1 MPIASL
7 SRFTVPISGSQAAST
22 QGLLMPKLKY
32 RFRVTLDSFGVPGQP
47 TTELTKQVMNVSR
60 PEVSFEEIKLPVYN
74 STVKL
79 LGKHNFADAKLT
91 IRDDASGVVSRKVG
105 EQLQKQ
111 FDFFEQSGAASGIDY
126 KFRMRVEMLDGG
138 NGAFEPVTLESL
150 EFLGC
155 FIKQATYQGG
165 DYNDATNPMDI
176 ALTITYDNAIQL
188 EAPGGAASGIGID
201 VGRVVRPAGAQGLAT
216 G

>member
-7 SRFTVPISGSQAAST
+7 NRFTVPLSATQAAST

-32 RFRVTLDSFGVPGQP
+32 RFRVTLDNFGVAGTPS
-47 TTELTKQVMNVSR
+47 TELTKQVMNVTR
-60 PEVSFEEIKLPVYN
+60 PEVSFEEVKLPVYN
-74 STVKL
+74 STVKI
-79 LGKHNFADAKLT
+79 LGKHSFADAKLT

-111 FDFFEQSGAASGIDY
+111 FDFFEQSGAASAIDY

-138 NGAFEPVTLESL
+138 NGQFEPVTLESF

-165 DYNDATNPMDI
+165 DYNSNDPMDI
-176 ALTITYDNAIQL
+176 ALTITFDNAIQL
-188 EAPGGAASGIGID
+188 EAPGGTASGIGID

>member
-7 SRFTVPISGSQAAST
+7 NRFTVPLSGSQAATT

-32 RFRVTLDSFGVPGQP
+32 RFRVTLDSFGVAGTPS
-47 TTELTKQVMNVSR
+47 TELTKQVMNASR

-74 STVKL
+74 STVKIA
-79 LGKHNFADAKLT
+79 GKHSFADAKLT

-126 KFRMRVEMLDGG
+126 KFRMRVEILDGG
-138 NGAFEPVTLESL
+138 NGAYEPVTLESF

-165 DYNDATNPMDI
+165 DYNSNDPMDI
-176 ALTITYDNAIQL
+176 ALTITFDNAIQL
-188 EAPGGAASGIGID
+188 EAPGGAASGIGLD
-201 VGRVVRPAGAQGLAT
+201 VGRTVRPPTAQGLTT
-216 G
+216 GK

>member
-7 SRFTVPISGSQAAST
+7 NRFTVPLSATQAATT

-32 RFRVTLDSFGVPGQP
+32 RFRVTFDNFGVAGNPS
-47 TTELTKQVMNVSR
+47 TELTKQVVSAAR
-60 PEVSFEEIKLPVYN
+60 PDVSFEDINLPVYN

-79 LGKHNFADAKLT
+79 AGKHSFADTKLVL
-91 IRDDASGVVSRKVG
+91 RDDASGVVSRKVG

-126 KFRMRVEMLDGG
+126 KFRMRVEILDGG
-138 NGAFEPVTLESL
+138 NGQFEPVTLESF

-155 FIKQATYQGG
+155 YIKQATYAEGNYG
-165 DYNDATNPMDI
+165 ENAPMDI
-176 ALTITYDNAIQL
+176 SLTIRFDNAIQL
-188 EAPGGAASGIGID
+188 AAPGGASSGIGLD
-201 VGRVVRPAGAQGLAT
+201 VGRIVRPPTAQGLTT

>member
-7 SRFTVPISGSQAAST
+7 SRFTVPLSGSQAAST

-32 RFRVTLDSFGVPGQP
+32 RFRVTLDSFGVAGTPS
-47 TTELTKQVMNVSR
+47 TELTKQVMNVSR

-91 IRDDASGVVSRKVG
+91 IRDDASGIVSRKVG

-138 NGAFEPVTLESL
+138 NGAFEPVTLESF

-188 EAPGGAASGIGID
+188 DAPGGAASGIGLD

>member
-7 SRFTVPISGSQAAST
+7 SRFTVPISGSQASTT

-32 RFRVTLDSFGVPGQP
+32 RFRVTLDQFGVPGQP

-60 PEVSFEEIKLPVYN
+60 PDVTFEEIKLPVYN

-138 NGAFEPVTLESL
+138 NGAFEPVTLESF

-165 DYNDATNPMDI
+165 DYADATNPMDI

-188 EAPGGAASGIGID
+188 DAPGGAASGIGLD
-201 VGRVVRPAGAQGLAT
+201 VGRVVRPAGAQGLTT

>member
-7 SRFTVPISGSQAAST
+7 NRFTVPLSATQAATT

-32 RFRVTLDSFGVPGQP
+32 RFRVTLDQFGVPGLP

-60 PEVSFEEIKLPVYN
+60 PDVSFEEVKLPVYN
-74 STVKL
+74 STVKI
-79 LGKHNFADAKLT
+79 LGKHSFADAKLT
-91 IRDDASGVVSRKVG
+91 LRDDASGVVTRKVG

-111 FDFFEQSGAASGIDY
+111 FDFFEQSGAASAVDY
-126 KFRMRVEMLDGG
+126 KFRMRVEILDGG
-138 NGAFEPVTLESL
+138 NGQYEPVTLESF

-165 DYNDATNPMDI
+165 DYSSNDPMDI
-176 ALTITYDNAIQL
+176 ALTITFDNAIQL
-188 EAPGGAASGIGID
+188 EAPGGSASGIGLE
-201 VGRVVRPAGAQGLAT
+201 VGRVVRPAGAQGLAV